1 MSRLRPLLLLLLLC
15 GFLFRWESE
24 QVLMWANMLRNAA
37 PSQSLA
43 SALDDALSG
52 TKPCPNCLRL
62 TAQKTTA
69 DASDSSIVS
78 PEPPPQHLLPCETA
92 QLPQLSCHCCL
103 YFSTLTFPRNPPAP
117 LPLLPPPKVN
127 S

>member
-15 GFLFRWESE
+15 GFLFRWEGE

-52 TKPCPNCLRL
+52 AKPCPNCLRL
-62 TAQKTTA
+62 TAQKTA
-69 DASDSSIVS
+69 ESSESSLVL
-78 PEPPPQHLLPCETA
+78 PEAPPLYLFPCETA
-92 QLPQLSCHCCL
+92 QLPPLSCHRCL